1 MGNFTEAG
9 LPKKKKNICLQNL
22 QMMLSVGCIA
32 YCFSGWEGENETNI
46 VLETVNSRYLD
57 FDYLE

>member
-1 MGNFTEAG
+1 
-9 LPKKKKNICLQNL
+9 
-22 QMMLSVGCIA
+22 MMLSVGFIA